1 MINVRMGAVAASKA
15 SGSIPP
21 GPYTNGTYYYVF
33 SNRINQWYKNIANY
47 IGPPAQPPNRYWAD
61 VLSYDLFQ
69 KPDAS
74 NQTGWKTLYTLLE
87 KSYNPNNDTTIYHVP
102 YTGGSKKWLT
112 TVNVTVT
119 NGYASF
125 SFPDGGTSSYYNTPR
140 ARGGA
145 GFYTAS
151 LINGG
156 WIP

>member
-1 MINVRMGAVAASKA
+1 MILTRMGSVASSKTT
-15 SGSIPP
+15 GG

-33 SNRINQWYKNIANY
+33 SNRINQWWRNISNY
-47 IGPPAQPPNRYWAD
+47 IGNPGLPPNRWWAD
-61 VLSYDLFQ
+61 ALSYDLYQ
-69 KPDAS
+69 KPNGT
-74 NQTGWKTLYTLLE
+74 NQTGWKSIYTLLTS
-87 KSYNPNNDTTIYHVP
+87 SYNPNNDLTKFNVP
-102 YTGGSKKWLT
+102 YSPGHEKWLT
-112 TVNVTVT
+112 TVNVTVV

-125 SFPDGGTSSYYNTPR
+125 SFPDGGTGSYYNSPR